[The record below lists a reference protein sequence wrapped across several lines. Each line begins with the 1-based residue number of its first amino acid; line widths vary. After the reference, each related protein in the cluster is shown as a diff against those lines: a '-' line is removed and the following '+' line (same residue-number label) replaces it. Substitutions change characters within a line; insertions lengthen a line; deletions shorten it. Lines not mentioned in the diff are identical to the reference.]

1 MFHRTLSGTRG
12 LSRTPRA
19 CHLPGEMLG
28 ASRSRW
34 ASFFPD
40 TEEDGGSTPP
50 ALTTSADQSIY
61 CSKES
66 QSSTAVTP
74 CNIPAGRP
82 LRSAPSPRPD
92 RPAPSRHLPGAIR
105 PGAVRASAA
114 DASRVRRTVR
124 PCCALGPLYGSV
136 IEREGAAL
144 RRRGGRRS
152 WRDRDG
158 EDRGAYPLVQVE
170 PDRAAHA
177 APGLE
182 DEDSVR
188 TPRTPPRGHA
198 ERHAPHLVWE
208 IIEGQPA
215 QCVEIEHSWGRV
227 KRWRPRSR
235 RSSRPLAAVRDL
247 PT

>member
-61 CSKES
+61 RSKES
-66 QSSTAVTP
+66 RSSTAVTP
-74 CNIPAGRP
+74 PVTSRP
-82 LRSAPSPRPD
+82 GDRFGAHHHHEPD

-114 DASRVRRTVR
+114 DASRARRTVR
-124 PCCALGPLYGSV
+124 PCCALG
-136 IEREGAAL
+136 
-144 RRRGGRRS
+144 
-152 WRDRDG
+152 
-158 EDRGAYPLVQVE
+158 
-170 PDRAAHA
+170 
-177 APGLE
+177 
-182 DEDSVR
+182 
-188 TPRTPPRGHA
+188 
-198 ERHAPHLVWE
+198 
-208 IIEGQPA
+208 
-215 QCVEIEHSWGRV
+215 
-227 KRWRPRSR
+227 
-235 RSSRPLAAVRDL
+235 
-247 PT
+247 

>member
-1 MFHRTLSGTRG
+1 MALGPTWGRFHRTLSGTRG

-34 ASFFPD
+34 ASFFLTRKR
-40 TEEDGGSTPP
+40 TEVQLFPRSPQYLPLQGVSVVDGNHPP
-50 ALTTSADQSIY
+50 VAS
-61 CSKES
+61 
-66 QSSTAVTP
+66 
-74 CNIPAGRP
+74 RP
-82 LRSAPSPRPD
+82 GDRFGAHHHHEPD
-92 RPAPSRHLPGAIR
+92 RPAPSRHLPGTIR

-136 IEREGAAL
+136 IGREGAAP

-158 EDRGAYPLVQVE
+158 EDRGAYPFVQVE

-182 DEDSVR
+182 DEDPVR

-198 ERHAPHLVWE
+198 ERHGAPRGL
-208 IIEGQPA
+208 GD
-215 QCVEIEHSWGRV
+215 R
-227 KRWRPRSR
+227 
-235 RSSRPLAAVRDL
+235 
-247 PT
+247 